1 MLTALHVDA
10 AIADHACDNLFIVVP
25 RKDGRPLL
33 LRLKY

>member
-10 AIADHACDNLFIVVP
+10 IADDACDNLFIVVP